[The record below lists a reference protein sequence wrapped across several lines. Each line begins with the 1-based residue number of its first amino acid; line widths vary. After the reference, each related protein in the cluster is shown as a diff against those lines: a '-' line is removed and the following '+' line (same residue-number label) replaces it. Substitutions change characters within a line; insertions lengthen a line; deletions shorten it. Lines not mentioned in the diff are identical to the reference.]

1 MIFLYHI
8 HGEVQEVVDDQAIPI
23 SIQEKAPAKALLAI
37 AALYPDAWIVW
48 CHIEN
53 KKNLNTQGLPEVL
66 HHNRCMVSFGN
77 SQHPFL
83 SPAMGYIEDS
93 PFLKIN
99 PTKRYPTW
107 CMSSAVGAIH
117 ASVVLVAGKEIT
129 ITRGFD
135 YFLNSLARKGQSNGL
150 LCYHEPS
157 LLTTKYHQD
166 TVEKATLLVQYTFV
180 KEHFK
185 SSWLFFLLLCHL
197 RYDKKIPLVAFIH
210 AFLFVR
216 KKETHIALTSIPIQ
230 SSKKVLETFDLDVII
245 PTLGRKTYLYDVL
258 QDFSKQT
265 LLPKK
270 IIIVEQNPD
279 PNSTSELD
287 YISAESWPFPIEH
300 HFIHQTGA
308 CNARNRALEKT
319 SADWVFLFDDDNRF
333 EPTLLEKIAAA
344 IKETGSQCINM
355 SYLQKGEIEK
365 QTTYVQWETFGSG
378 CSVVHRDIIKK
389 ASFDMALE
397 YGYGEDVDFGIQI
410 RNLGYDVI
418 YAPHIQILHLK
429 APIGGFRSLPTFP
442 WDQDQIRPK
451 PAPQI
456 LFHRTKNTTKA
467 QVKGYKWKLFF
478 KYYRN
483 QQIKNPFSYISY
495 FKKAWKNSTHWAQK
509 LPLDAKH

>member
-8 HGEVQEVVDDQAIPI
+8 NGSVKEAQDAHGVPI
-23 SIQEKAPAKALLAI
+23 ATQEKKPAQALLAI
-37 AALYPDAWIVW
+37 ATLYPEEWIVW
-48 CHIEN
+48 CHVEN
-53 KKNLNTQGLPEVL
+53 KKNLNIQGLPEVL
-66 HHNRCMVSFGN
+66 HHKRCMVSFGN
-77 SQHPFL
+77 AEYPFL

-99 PTKRYPTW
+99 PSKRYPTW

-117 ASVVLVAGKEIT
+117 ASVLLAVGKAIT

-135 YFLNSLARKGQSNGL
+135 YFLNSLARKGKSKGVC
-150 LCYHEPS
+150 CYHEPL
-157 LLTTKYHQD
+157 LLTSDYEQD
-166 TVEKATLLVQYTFV
+166 TVEKATLLIQYAFV

-185 SSWLFFLLLCHL
+185 TPWLFFLLICHL
-197 RYDKKIPLVAFIH
+197 RYNKKFPLLAFIH

-216 KKETHIALTSIPIQ
+216 KREAHIELSLIPIQ
-230 SSKKVLETFDLDVII
+230 STRKLLETFKVDVII

-258 QDFSKQT
+258 KDFSKQT
-265 LLPKK
+265 ILPQKVV
-270 IIIVEQNPD
+270 IVEQNPD
-279 PNSTSELD
+279 PNSISELD
-287 YISAESWPFPIEH
+287 YITTESWPFPIEH
-300 HFIHQTGA
+300 QFIHQTGA
-308 CNARNRALEKT
+308 CNARNIALEKT
-319 SADWVFLFDDDNRF
+319 AADWVFLFDDDNRF
-333 EPTLLEKIAAA
+333 EANLLEKIANG
-344 IKETGSQCINM
+344 IKETGSHCINM
-355 SYLQKGEIEK
+355 SYLQKGEVEK
-365 QTTYVQWETFGSG
+365 QTDYMQWETFGSG
-378 CSVVHRDIIKK
+378 CSVVHRDIVHN

-397 YGYGEDVDFGIQI
+397 YGYGEDVDFGMQI

-442 WDQDQIRPK
+442 WDQDEILPK
-451 PAPQI
+451 PSPQI
-456 LFHRTKNTTKA
+456 LFHRIKNTTKA